1 MAFISFL
8 TRRAAARAL
17 LVVACGAGLAAHAG
31 PLRAA
36 LDDDDG
42 MDAAVAAAP
51 LPASVRVLRDQPYGP
66 HPRQRMDVYLP
77 PHAHD
82 APVLFRLGEEGEAGE
97 GFSDSM
103 RPVCPECV
111 KFSLSGLRGAVRSSI
126 NPGSSLGVFGNQCGH
141 PLAVQHHNVLLLG
154 KSVGAVAQGG
164 QGQIDRAVG
173 LQFFGSS
180 T

>member
-51 LPASVRVLRDQPYGP
+51 LPASVRV
-66 HPRQRMDVYLP
+66 
-77 PHAHD
+77 
-82 APVLFRLGEEGEAGE
+82 
-97 GFSDSM
+97 
-103 RPVCPECV
+103 
-111 KFSLSGLRGAVRSSI
+111 
-126 NPGSSLGVFGNQCGH
+126 
-141 PLAVQHHNVLLLG
+141 PLWRH
-154 KSVGAVAQGG
+154 VGASGANL
-164 QGQIDRAVG
+164 RTM
-173 LQFFGSS
+173 S
-180 T
+180 